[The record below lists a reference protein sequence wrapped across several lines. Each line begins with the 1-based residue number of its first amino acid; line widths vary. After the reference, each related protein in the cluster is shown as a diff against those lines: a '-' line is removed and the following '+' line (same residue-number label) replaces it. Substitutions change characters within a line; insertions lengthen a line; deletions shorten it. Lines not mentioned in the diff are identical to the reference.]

1 MKKILILISIFMS
14 YMSLSQNTRLL
25 RQPTLS
31 KTDIVFVYGADL
43 WKVPVN
49 GGNAIRLT
57 SDTGNESDP
66 HFSKDGQWI
75 AFTAEY
81 DGNTDVFLVSINGGE
96 PKRLTYH
103 PSKDYVQGWT
113 PDGKILFRSDR
124 ESRPTETNKFYTI
137 STKGA
142 RQKLLKFQELLMGK
156 FLMTINT
163 LLTHQSQVGMLN
175 GEITEVDKQCQFGL

>member
-1 MKKILILISIFMS
+1 MKKLFLLFFTLISLIANA
-14 YMSLSQNTRLL
+14 QGTRLL

-31 KTDIVFVYGADL
+31 KTEIVFVYGADL

-66 HFSKDGQWI
+66 HFSKDGQWV

-81 DGNTDVFLVSINGGE
+81 DGNTDVFLVSVNGGE

-113 PDGKILFRSDR
+113 PDGKILFR
-124 ESRPTETNKFYTI
+124 Y
-137 STKGA
+137 
-142 RQKLLKFQELLMGK
+142 
-156 FLMTINT
+156 
-163 LLTHQSQVGMLN
+163 
-175 GEITEVDKQCQFGL
+175 